1 MTASQPIAIAR
12 IEAELGEGPA
22 WDVARQCLWFVD
34 IKRHLLYRFDPASAA
49 LQSWQAPD
57 QIGWALPANDGS
69 LLTGVRGGLFR
80 FEPSSGQFLKLM
92 SVEPDVPGNRLNDA
106 ATDAA
111 GAVWFG
117 SMDDAEEQLS
127 GRIYRYVDG
136 RVIDSG
142 LAPVCITN
150 GPALS
155 PDGKTLYHTDT
166 LGRRILASSLGADGV
181 PRDTRLFVMIEDG
194 AGYPDGP
201 TVDSEGCV
209 WTGLFGGWSVRR
221 YDPFGRL
228 IDTVEF
234 PVANVTKIAFGGA
247 DLRTAFA
254 TTARK
259 GLGAAELAAQPLAGS
274 LFSFPVAAP
283 GLAQPLI

>member
-1 MTASQPIAIAR
+1 
-12 IEAELGEGPA
+12 
-22 WDVARQCLWFVD
+22 
-34 IKRHLLYRFDPASAA
+34 
-49 LQSWQAPD
+49 
-57 QIGWALPANDGS
+57 
-69 LLTGVRGGLFR
+69 
-80 FEPSSGQFLKLM
+80 
-92 SVEPDVPGNRLNDA
+92 
-106 ATDAA
+106 
-111 GAVWFG
+111 
-117 SMDDAEEQLS
+117 MDDAEEQLS
-127 GRIYRYVDG
+127 GRIYRYADG
-136 RVIDSG
+136 HVADSG

-166 LGRRILASSLGADGV
+166 LGRRILASKLGADGV
-181 PRDTRLFVMIEDG
+181 PRDTRLFAVIEDG

-221 YDPFGRL
+221 YDPSGRL
-228 IDTVEF
+228 IETVGF

-259 GLGAAELAAQPLAGS
+259 GLGATELAAQPLAGS
-274 LFSFPVAAP
+274 LFSFPVATP
-283 GLAQPLI
+283 GLAQPVI

>member
-34 IKRHLLYRFDPASAA
+34 IKQHLLHRFDPAGHA
-49 LQSWQAPD
+49 LQSWKAPD
-57 QIGWALPANDGS
+57 QIGWALPAADGT
-69 LLTGVRGGLFR
+69 LLTGIRGGLFR
-80 FEPSSGQFLKLM
+80 FEPSSGQFQKLVA
-92 SVEPDVPGNRLNDA
+92 VEPGVPGNRLNDA
-106 ATDAA
+106 TTDAR

-117 SMDDAEEQLS
+117 SMDDAEVQDT
-127 GRIYRYVDG
+127 GRIYRYADG
-136 RVIDSG
+136 RVNDSG
-142 LAPVCITN
+142 LAPVRITN

-155 PDGKTLYHTDT
+155 PDGTTLYHTDT
-166 LGRRILASSLGADGV
+166 LGRRILASRLGADNV
-181 PRDTRLFVMIEDG
+181 PRDTRLFAVIEEG

-221 YDPFGRL
+221 YDPGGRL
-228 IDTVEF
+228 LDTVRF

-274 LFSFPVAAP
+274 LFSFPVATP
-283 GLAQPLI
+283 GFAQPFI